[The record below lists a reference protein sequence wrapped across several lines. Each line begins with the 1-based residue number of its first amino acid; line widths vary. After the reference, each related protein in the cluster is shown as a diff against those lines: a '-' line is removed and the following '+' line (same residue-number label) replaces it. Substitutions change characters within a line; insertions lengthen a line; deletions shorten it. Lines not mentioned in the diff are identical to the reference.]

1 MKKTT
6 IYTNG
11 QILTVDENDSIAASM
26 AVCGDK
32 IIATGDFEQVRA
44 LCPDDA
50 EIVDLQGKCIVPG
63 CSFTL
68 DRVRRIRPSRDA
80 GAAGQ
85 GGFCGTARRG
95 RPENPGRNACG
106 GRQDPGGRS
115 G

>member
-50 EIVDLQGKCIVPG
+50 EIVDHAMRLAA
-63 CSFTL
+63 F
-68 DRVRRIRPSRDA
+68 RVLRPDA
-80 GAAGQ
+80 HLVFARSELPEVELGIAA
-85 GGFCGTARRG
+85 F
-95 RPENPGRNACG
+95 
-106 GRQDPGGRS
+106 
-115 G
+115 